1 MNGYGRE
8 KELSEM
14 KAYKCTIKLKS
25 SIETPLEADI
35 IWGSIIWALKYLCGK
50 EEVERTIKEYSTEPP
65 LIISDGFPSGY
76 LPCPLCD
83 ISTETIEH
91 VIESSANINR
101 TVKAVKKI
109 LERDLLPEDMFR
121 KIIKQ
126 EKTFTDI
133 IKDSLE
139 CNICPENFKDIKEQ
153 DKSGICNKN
162 NCFYLTGKNQ
172 YECNIINSDIDYC
185 LKEDELR
192 DIYIISRWSE
202 ERLLELLTFTGMNG
216 YGRGASRGKG
226 QFLIDRF
233 TELSPQESLHTYTGE
248 ENGFMTLASSY
259 IPLAGEIEDIEK
271 CRYKLLIKVGKLG
284 GHYASME
291 NFLKYPVAMCRR
303 GSVFPAS
310 PGTKPYWG
318 GLIKGVHQE
327 IEELVQYGIAFPV
340 WGSFFEKR

>member
-25 SIETPLEADI
+25 SLETPLEADI
-35 IWGSIIWALKYLCGK
+35 IWGSIIWALKYLSGK
-50 EEVERTIKEYSTEPP
+50 EEVERTIKEYSADPP

-76 LPCPLCD
+76 LPSPLCD
-83 ISTETIEH
+83 ISQETIENL
-91 VIESSANINR
+91 IESSENINK
-101 TVKAVKKI
+101 TIKTVKKI
-109 LERDLLPEDMFR
+109 LERDLLPEDIFR
-121 KIIKQ
+121 KIIKH
-126 EKTFTDI
+126 EKTFMDI
-133 IKDSLE
+133 IKDSME
-139 CNICPENFKDIKEQ
+139 CNICPESFKDIKEH
-153 DKSGICNKN
+153 DKSSICNKN
-162 NCFYLTGKNQ
+162 NCFYLTGKNR
-172 YECNIINSDIDYC
+172 YECNRIKPPMNYS
-185 LKEDELR
+185 LKEDELW
-192 DIYIISRWSE
+192 DIYIVSRWSE
-202 ERLLELLTFTGMNG
+202 ERLLELLTFTGING

-226 QFLIDRF
+226 HFSIENF
-233 TELSPQESLHTYTGE
+233 IELSPEKSLHTYKGE

-271 CRYKLLIKVGKLG
+271 SRYKLLIKVGKLG

-291 NFLKYPVAMCRR
+291 NFFKYPVVMCRR

-310 PGTKPYWG
+310 PGTKTYWG